1 MSDYI
6 ISYGNL
12 NNFILTTPSGERIPC
27 HNLATARTLKRAYEQ
42 ADAEEAKRNNRNKV
56 VHKSEIVNPF

>member
-1 MSDYI
+1 MSDYT

-12 NNFILTTPSGERIPC
+12 NNYILTTPSGERIPC
-27 HNLATARTLKRAYEQ
+27 HNLATARTLKRTYEQ

>member
-27 HNLATARTLKRAYEQ
+27 HNLATARTLKRNYEQ